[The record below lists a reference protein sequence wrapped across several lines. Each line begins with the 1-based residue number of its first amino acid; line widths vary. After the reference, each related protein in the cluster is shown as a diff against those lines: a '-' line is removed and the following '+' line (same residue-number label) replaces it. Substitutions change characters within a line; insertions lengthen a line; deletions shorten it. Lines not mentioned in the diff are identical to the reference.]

1 MIDDLY
7 KLANSPFITLIG
19 LIGFFWLIFEVLKLF
34 VYLPIKTWK
43 NAKSKEK
50 EALNKKLKK
59 LEFDNI
65 QFKNDILRLD
75 LELKD
80 LKKVGN
86 KK

>member
-7 KLANSPFITLIG
+7 KLVNSPLVAFIG
-19 LIGFFWLIFEVLKLF
+19 LIGFFWLIFEVLKNF

-43 NAKSKEK
+43 DSKIKEK
-50 EALNKKLKK
+50 QALEKKLKK

>member
-1 MIDDLY
+1 MTRINPLISIF
-7 KLANSPFITLIG
+7 ALIG
-19 LIGFFWLIFEVLKLF
+19 LFWLTYTLFNKL
-34 VYLPIKTWK
+34 VYLPIINHK
-43 NAKSKEK
+43 NVKIKEK
-50 EALNKKLKK
+50 EAINKKLKK

-80 LKKVGN
+80 LKKVS